1 MDNFTFGM
9 FSEMDDYNA
18 REEAAREGYVPMTDD
33 QGRVWEVSEVAESDD
48 DRDSWDDGDD
58 GQPDE
63 YTEWQDVY
71 GGDDW
76 DHGQYDGDW

>member
-1 MDNFTFGM
+1 MINRFTYLSDG
-9 FSEMDDYNA
+9 ELDAQLEELA
-18 REEAAREGYVPMTDD
+18 RQLDVDAML
-33 QGRVWEVSEVAESDD
+33 SDE
-48 DRDSWDDGDD
+48 DDGELAYGADEYD

-76 DHGQYDGDW
+76 DHGQYDEF